1 MATELENWLQF
12 LGANEKSLSQLIGE
26 KYRLLVVQ
34 PDLKIVYFRDYRS
47 DIQIDIQVGSYLPT
61 DSSSAIA
68 MEEKRTI
75 RRTVPKD
82 VFGVE
87 IQTHTIPFTDGSG
100 CINVVFNVATSH
112 AIATA
117 LDEIVG
123 AAQHIST
130 SSDTSLEQAERVE
143 AQFDLLHNSI
153 KQMGREIEKLSTIYE
168 VVNDI
173 ARRLQLI
180 SLNASIEAAHAKDY
194 GKGFAV
200 VAQEVRGLADQ
211 TRTEMNNVTNII
223 QQLLKDEEAVGKD
236 LDMFTAYSQEQ
247 RAVEQEISKA
257 IGAINTSI
265 VDLQVKTKQ
274 LMRLTDD

>member
-1 MATELENWLQF
+1 MATELEDWLQF
-12 LGANEKSLSQLIGE
+12 LATNEKILSQLIGE
-26 KYRLLVVQ
+26 KFRLLVVQ

-47 DIQIDIQVGSYLPT
+47 DIQIDIQIGSYLPA

-68 MEEKRTI
+68 MKEKKTI
-75 RRTVPKD
+75 RRTVPED

-117 LDEIVG
+117 LDEIVA

-130 SSDTSLEQAERVE
+130 SSDTSLEKADRV
-143 AQFDLLHNSI
+143 ATQFNFLNNSI
-153 KQMGREIEKLSTIYE
+153 KQMGQEIEKLSTIYE
-168 VVNDI
+168 VVNEI

-180 SLNASIEAAHAKDY
+180 SLNASIEAAHAKEY

-211 TRTEMNNVTNII
+211 TRTEINNVTNII
-223 QQLLKDEEAVGKD
+223 QQLLNDEETVREN
-236 LDMFTAYSQEQ
+236 LEMFTTYSQEQ
-247 RAVEQEISKA
+247 RTVEQEISAA
-257 IGAINTSI
+257 IGAIKTSI
-265 VDLQVKTKQ
+265 VNLQVQTKQ